1 MLWIALEGAVNVRD
15 VGGMPTADGSVT
27 AQKRLLRADNLQ
39 GLSEADVSRL
49 VEEFGLTRVI
59 DLRTVAEVSS
69 EGPGPLSAV
78 ASVEHVHHSVI
89 PASGDRQLSRAQARA
104 GAQNG
109 GPDRSTAEMV
119 SEVLLARDGRYASA
133 NPDDVVAGHYLGY
146 LQDRPDSVVAALRA
160 IADTP
165 GAALVHCAAG
175 KDRTGVIVAL
185 ALLAVGV
192 DRDAVIADYV
202 ATAERIEAILARLRA
217 SATYASGVDLVSTDQ
232 HTPRA
237 SAMKQFLD
245 LLEHQYGGATHWL
258 ADQGFGAEDLERL
271 RHKLLAG

>member
-1 MLWIALEGAVNVRD
+1 MLWIALDGAVNVRD
-15 VGGMPTADGSVT
+15 VGGMPTDDGSVT

-39 GLSEADVSRL
+39 GLSEADVARL

-59 DLRTVAEVSS
+59 DLRTVAEVTS
-69 EGPGPLSAV
+69 EGPGPLAAV

-89 PASGDRQLSRAQARA
+89 PAAGDRRVARAQA
-104 GAQNG
+104 GPGNG
-109 GPDRSTAEMV
+109 TAERSSAEMV
-119 SEVLLARDGRYASA
+119 SEVLLARRERYASA
-133 NPDDVVAGHYLGY
+133 NPDDVVSGHYLGY
-146 LQDRPDSVVAALRA
+146 LEDRPDSVVAALRA
-160 IADTP
+160 IAETP

-192 DRDAVIADYV
+192 NREAVIADYV
-202 ATAERIEAILARLRA
+202 ATAERIDAILARLRA
-217 SATYASGVDLVSTDQ
+217 SATYASGVDQVSEDK

-245 LLEHQYGGATHWL
+245 LLDSRHGGVGQWL
-258 ADQGFGAEDLERL
+258 AEQGFGAGDVERL

>member
-1 MLWIALEGAVNVRD
+1 MLWIALDGAVNVRD
-15 VGGMPTADGSVT
+15 VGGMPTVDGSVT

-49 VEEFGLTRVI
+49 VDEFGLTRVI
-59 DLRTVAEVSS
+59 DLRTVAEVTS

-78 ASVEHVHHSVI
+78 TSVEHVHHSVI
-89 PASGDRQLSRAQARA
+89 PASGDRHLSRAQAQA

-109 GPDRSTAEMV
+109 ASDRSTAEMV
-119 SEVLLARDGRYASA
+119 SEVLLARRGRYASA
-133 NPDDVVAGHYLGY
+133 NPDDVVSGHYLGY
-146 LQDRPDSVVAALRA
+146 LEDRPDSVVAALRA
-160 IADTP
+160 IAETP

-192 DRDAVIADYV
+192 DREAVIADYV
-202 ATAERIEAILARLRA
+202 ATAERIDAILARLRA
-217 SATYASGVDLVSTDQ
+217 SATYGSGVDEVSTDR

-245 LLEHQYGGATHWL
+245 LVDSQHGGVAHWL
-258 ADQGFGAEDLERL
+258 AERGFGAEDIERL
-271 RHKLLAG
+271 RRKLLAG